1 MRHLKTLGVG
11 PSDLIPPIST
21 NMTALTDCPIRYRSL
36 AFPSAADLFDVQS
49 SFNHMIVNTIQ
60 LNKFVELTLN
70 YRGQRYIKISKTP
83 KDKGKIH
90 KQKKARGNA
99 SLYYHPTWKPSAES
113 TAVSVV
119 RAMFMITAHLFF
131 VSFVIVISSE

>member
-49 SFNHMIVNTIQ
+49 SFNHMIVNNIQ
-60 LNKFVELTLN
+60 LKKIVELTLINVGSTN
-70 YRGQRYIKISKTP
+70 Y
-83 KDKGKIH
+83 
-90 KQKKARGNA
+90 
-99 SLYYHPTWKPSAES
+99 L
-113 TAVSVV
+113 
-119 RAMFMITAHLFF
+119 
-131 VSFVIVISSE
+131 ISSKLLFVFTENYHELPENFQK